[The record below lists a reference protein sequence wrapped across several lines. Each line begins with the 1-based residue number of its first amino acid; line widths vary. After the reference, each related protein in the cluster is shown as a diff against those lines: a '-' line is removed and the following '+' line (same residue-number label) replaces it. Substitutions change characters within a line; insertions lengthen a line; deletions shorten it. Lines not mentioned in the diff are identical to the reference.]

1 MTAVS
6 APQKRLSFSTKVI
19 YGLASLGTS
28 TVSSIYGALL
38 PIFYQDYLGLSSK
51 WIGIASIIYGVWNA
65 FNDPIFGFITDNTR
79 SKLGRRIPYMRFT
92 APSWH

>member
-1 MTAVS
+1 MTAVTG
-6 APQKRLSFSTKVI
+6 PQKRLSLSTKVI

-51 WIGIASIIYGVWNA
+51 WIGIASAI
-65 FNDPIFGFITDNTR
+65 
-79 SKLGRRIPYMRFT
+79 
-92 APSWH
+92 